1 MIKYNSR
8 QFCSGKD
15 RSALKEI
22 RIGKTIITRD
32 FLLFLI
38 ASALLGVT
46 TAVENSSF
54 ANRLVEDL
62 GFTIT
67 ERTLLEIPRELPG
80 LLVVFIAG
88 ALAFLGDVRTAA
100 IANIIGGIG
109 LFAFG
114 LVPSGIW
121 PVVFTMMM
129 FSTGLHLYMPIQGA
143 LAMSFARDGKIGR
156 RLGEIQSVNTAALI
170 VTAAVLYVLYRFV
183 DIPFVV
189 AFTIGAVA
197 MALAGV
203 VFLFMSPGQ
212 TEKRKQRFI
221 YKKKYKL
228 FYVLSIV
235 FGARKQ
241 ITYTFV
247 PWLLITIYG
256 RPVSTITMLFFI
268 VSTLNVFFR
277 PWLGGLIDRKGERFV
292 LTMEAVL
299 LFIAC
304 LGFAFS
310 KLLFSETVALTVVS
324 GCYIIDN
331 LFAGAGMARTTYV
344 RRLTDDPSEV
354 SATLSLGI
362 SLDHVISMSMPVF
375 AGILWRMDVGFGYVY
390 VFAGGIVIS
399 ILNMILSSRIRVP
412 EQPGEQS

>member
-1 MIKYNSR
+1 M
-8 QFCSGKD
+8 
-15 RSALKEI
+15 KEI
-22 RIGKTIITRD
+22 RLGKTVISRD

-46 TAVENSSF
+46 TAVEHSSF

-62 GFTIT
+62 NFTIS

-80 LLVVFIAG
+80 LLVVFLAG

-100 IANIIGGIG
+100 IANIVGGIG
-109 LFAFG
+109 LFVFG

-121 PVVFTMMM
+121 PVVITMML

-143 LAMSFARDGKIGR
+143 LGMSFAKDGNIGR
-156 RLGEIQSVNTAALI
+156 RLGEIQGVNTAALI
-170 VTAAVLYVLYRFV
+170 ITAATLYFLYRFV
-183 DIPFVV
+183 NIPFVV
-189 AFTIGAVA
+189 SFTIGAVA
-197 MALAGV
+197 MVMAGV

-221 YKKKYKL
+221 YKKKYRL

-268 VSTLNVFFR
+268 VSAMNVFFR

-310 KLLFSETVALTVVS
+310 KLLFPETVALVIVS
-324 GCYIIDN
+324 GCYVIDN

-362 SLDHVISMSMPVF
+362 SLDHVISMSMPAF
-375 AGILWRMDVGFGYVY
+375 AGILWSMDTGFGYVY
-390 VFAGGIVIS
+390 VFAGGIIIS
-399 ILNMILSSRIRVP
+399 VLNLILSSRIRVP
-412 EQPGEQS
+412 DRSGEQSSAGTGA

>member
-1 MIKYNSR
+1 M
-8 QFCSGKD
+8 
-15 RSALKEI
+15 KEI
-22 RIGKTIITRD
+22 RIGKKTVSRD

-46 TAVENSSF
+46 SAVENTSF

-62 GFTIT
+62 QFTIT

-88 ALAFLGDVRTAA
+88 ALSFLGDVRTAA
-100 IANIIGGIG
+100 IANIVGGIG

-114 LVPSGIW
+114 LVPSGYW

-143 LAMSFARDGKIGR
+143 LGMSFAKDGKIGR

-170 VTAAVLYVLYRFV
+170 ITAAVLYVLYRFV
-183 DIPFVV
+183 NIPFVV
-189 AFTIGAVA
+189 SFTIGAIA
-197 MALAGV
+197 MALAGA
-203 VFLFMSPGQ
+203 VFFFMSPGQ
-212 TEKRKQRFI
+212 TEIRKQRFI

-228 FYVLSIV
+228 FYMLSVV

-247 PWLLITIYG
+247 PWLLITVYG
-256 RPVSTITMLFFI
+256 QPVSTITMLFFI
-268 VSTLNVFFR
+268 VSALNVFFR

-292 LTMEAVL
+292 LTLEAVL
-299 LFIAC
+299 LLFAC

-310 KLLFSETVALTVVS
+310 KTLFSETVALIVVS
-324 GCYIIDN
+324 GCYVIDN

-362 SLDHVISMSMPVF
+362 SLDHVISMSMPAF
-375 AGILWRMDVGFGYVY
+375 AGILWSMDASSGYIY
-390 VFAGGIVIS
+390 VFTGGIVIS
-399 ILNMILSSRIRVP
+399 VLNMILSSRIRVP
-412 EQPGEQS
+412 THNQE